1 MARLFRFAVQALDL
15 AHRKTVVAAARQ
27 AEALGYAG
35 FYSYDHL
42 GALDPFV
49 PLVVAAE
56 ATSSLRVGPLVLNNE
71 LHHPALLARTAATV
85 DRMTGGRLVLGMG
98 TGYAQDEHDA
108 MGIELRAPGPR
119 IQRFE
124 ESLVALRSLLDT
136 GSVEMDGRHHHLRI
150 DDLGVRPHQE
160 RVPILVGGHGRRVI
174 EAAAPLADIFQ
185 FTGLTHGADGTP
197 VPSGF
202 GIDTVTERAH
212 WLADAAGDRDGLI
225 ERSILV
231 QATHLGVGA
240 EEASDRAAARLG
252 VTREVVTSTPF
263 LLFGS
268 VEQIVDKLE
277 SLREALGISY
287 IVIRDAER
295 FAPVV
300 AALADR

>member
-15 AHRKTVVAAARQ
+15 ADRKTVVAAARQ

-124 ESLVALRSLLDT
+124 ECLVALRSLLDT

-202 GIDTVTERAH
+202 GIDTVTERAR